1 MTFARF
7 RIREVISAAFLTCF
21 VLVAIF
27 GATGCQPGYTSR
39 TTETARFRI
48 PKSVP
53 NEPQHPLAVDVPGL
67 ANFGF
72 ITPELWRGAEP
83 TAAGIK
89 VLEGMGV
96 KTIIDLREGDE
107 SAEISPK
114 IRYVRLPVSPFQA
127 DHVDVTGVLRAISE
141 SPKPVFIHCREGRD
155 RTGLAIA
162 AYRLSQGMSAEAAC
176 QELRNF
182 HVNPWWRGPI
192 QDRVYQLERDGFA
205 RPQASTHP
213 VISAIST
220 ARCSLTDR

>member
-7 RIREVISAAFLTCF
+7 RHREVLSAAFLICF
-21 VLVAIF
+21 AVVTF
-27 GATGCQPGYTSR
+27 GAIGCQRTFSSR

-48 PKSVP
+48 PKSIP
-53 NEPQHPLAVDVPGL
+53 NVPQHPLDVDVPGL

-72 ITPELWRGAEP
+72 ITPEIWRGAEP

-114 IRYVRLPVSPFQA
+114 VRYVRLPVSAFAA
-127 DHVDVTGVLRAISE
+127 DHVDVARVLSAISE

-162 AYRLSQGMSAEAAC
+162 AYRLSQGMSAQAAC

-192 QDRVYQLERDGFA
+192 QDRVYQLERDHIA
-205 RPQASTHP
+205 QR
-213 VISAIST
+213 
-220 ARCSLTDR
+220 